1 MRKAFFTVLI
11 LAIAAGFAYADP
23 GPEIDISDNY
33 CHFVKSAD
41 NGNNE
46 VFAAGCDGKIAAD
59 GRGGASGYARIVEWV
74 ARAEAKTILGDQTS
88 ILITSEESNDVCE
101 MIESNGRQYNSENWR
116 SRISYRRGRIVYEL
130 ICLDGV
136 QK

>member
-1 MRKAFFTVLI
+1 MKSIFVFLI
-11 LAIAAGFAYADP
+11 LVTAAGFAYADS

-46 VFAAGCDGKIAAD
+46 IFAAGCDGKIAAD
-59 GRGGASGYARIVEWV
+59 GQGNANGYAQIVERV
-74 ARAEAKTILGDQTS
+74 TKEAANALLGDQVN
-88 ILITSEESNDVCE
+88 IEITSEESADTCE
-101 MIESNGRQYNSENWR
+101 MIESNGTRYNSENWK
-116 SRISYRRGRIVYEL
+116 STIKYRGGRIIYTL

-136 QK
+136 QQ